1 MPRRCPFPI
10 HSPAPLSAVLTLRLL
25 RCLEAG
31 RAAIL
36 NFPLAEYEAEVEEL
50 QRMALP
56 DLVAALRSKARRHG
70 AQTSSYRGVSLLRQT
85 GKWHAQINVG
95 GRQLHLGFFASEEAA
110 ARAYDRAAIHKA
122 GPGGAAATAA
132 VSSAHPLGGAAPL
145 APPPPPPTNFPLAE
159 YEGEVATLQALTQ
172 AELLALLSE
181 RKGGGSAGNGS
192 DRGGGSSGEGGSGL
206 QAPHTATQGGSR
218 RGSASK
224 RRFPFDDRDGSDGS
238 GGSAAGLAPGLPDIF
253 PRGKGRRTRLRPCRA
268 PAA

>member
-1 MPRRCPFPI
+1 M
-10 HSPAPLSAVLTLRLL
+10 
-25 RCLEAG
+25 
-31 RAAIL
+31 L

-56 DLVAALRSKARRHG
+56 DLVAALRSKARRNG
-70 AQTSSYRGVSLLRQT
+70 AQTSSFRGVSLLRQT

-122 GPGGAAATAA
+122 GPGGSSATAA
-132 VSSAHPLGGAAPL
+132 VSSAAVVSNPLGAVAPFS
-145 APPPPPPTNFPLAE
+145 PPPPPPTNFPLAE
-159 YEGEVATLQALTQ
+159 YEGEIATLQALTQ

-181 RKGGGSAGNGS
+181 RKAGGGGTAGGS

-206 QAPHTATQGGSR
+206 QAPHTATLGGSR

-224 RRFPFDDRDGSDGS
+224 RRFTGSHPGDDGGSDGS

>member
-1 MPRRCPFPI
+1 MFFR
-10 HSPAPLSAVLTLRLL
+10 V
-25 RCLEAG
+25 
-31 RAAIL
+31 
-36 NFPLAEYEAEVEEL
+36 
-50 QRMALP
+50 Q
-56 DLVAALRSKARRHG
+56 ARRHG
-70 AQTSSYRGVSLLRQT
+70 AQTSSFRGVSLLRQT

-122 GPGGAAATAA
+122 GPGGSATTAA
-132 VSSAHPLGGAAPL
+132 VSSAAVAPAPGAAA
-145 APPPPPPTNFPLAE
+145 APFSPPQPPPTNFPLAE
-159 YEGEVATLQALTQ
+159 YEGEVAMLQALTQ

-181 RKGGGSAGNGS
+181 RKGGGS

-206 QAPHTATQGGSR
+206 QAPHTATLGGSR

-224 RRFPFDDRDGSDGS
+224 RRSPDDGGSDGS
-238 GGSAAGLAPGLPDIF
+238 GGSAAGLAPRLPDIF